1 MKSGLCGYWEGK
13 NHTLTVV
20 MLDSFV
26 KGMSQS
32 SRKLMFS
39 NCVKI
44 NIDIDGR
51 GRKAGRK
58 EG

>member
-1 MKSGLCGYWEGK
+1 MDIGK
-13 NHTLTVV
+13 KKITLTVV

-39 NCVKI
+39 TCVKI

>member
-1 MKSGLCGYWEGK
+1 MDIGK
-13 NHTLTVV
+13 KKITLTVV